1 MVMRIK
7 NDRSHPLFLLAALIF
22 CLPLLLL
29 AFRLLLGEISFRQM
43 DEKGLLSAA
52 SLDSRNATYH
62 YALGRFY
69 QYSSDAS
76 DINKAIRHYRN
87 SLRQSPLQA
96 GCWLDLSK
104 AYLTAGLT
112 KEAEA
117 ALERAIGLNPK
128 NPAVMWE
135 AGIFYLMSGSM
146 DMAVKAFKKFILIKP
161 EMQDDIYDLL
171 YKLKLKPHYILSNL
185 IPESYPYY
193 RGYLLYLISTERITE
208 SNNLWKRIEFLPKE
222 DELFLRYTDFLIS
235 RHLYNEAGDV
245 WKVFTDK
252 KNKKVREDRPSLI
265 WNGSF
270 ELDIENSGF
279 DWRVSETKGVDVFL
293 DRDIHLSGNRS
304 LGVSFDGKENP
315 DITIASQV
323 VKVVPGTKY
332 LLRGY
337 IKTSSITTTNG
348 LFLSVEGHD
357 CKSLYKKSEVVTGTN
372 LWRELSIEFNAPP
385 ACNAIFVNMR
395 RERSYKL
402 DSIIG
407 GITWIDEISLIQR

>member
-1 MVMRIK
+1 MVMRR
-7 NDRSHPLFLLAALIF
+7 NDRSHLLLILAAVLI
-22 CLPLLLL
+22 CLPLLYL
-29 AFRLLLGEISFRQM
+29 AFRLLIGEISFRQM

-69 QYSSDAS
+69 HYSREAFDL
-76 DINKAIRHYRN
+76 DKAIRHYRN

-117 ALERAIGLNPK
+117 ALERAVGLNPK

-135 AGIFYLMSGSM
+135 AGIFYMISGSM
-146 DMAVKAFKKFILIKP
+146 DMAIKAFKKFILLKP

-208 SNNLWKRIEFLPKE
+208 SNDLWERMEFFQKE
-222 DELFLRYTDFLIS
+222 DELYLRYADFLIS
-235 RHLYNEAGDV
+235 RHLYDEAEAV

-252 KNKKVREDRPSLI
+252 KNKKVKDNRPSLI

-293 DRDIHLSGNRS
+293 DRDVHLSGNRS
-304 LGVSFDGKENP
+304 LGVAFDGNENP

-323 VKVVPGTKY
+323 IRVVPGTKY
-332 LLRGY
+332 FLTGF
-337 IKTSSITTTNG
+337 IKTNSLTTTNG
-348 LFLSVEGHD
+348 LFFSVEGHD
-357 CKSLYKKSEVVTGTN
+357 CKGLYKKSEVVTGTN
-372 LWRELSIEFNAPP
+372 IWRELSIEFKAPP

-402 DSIIG
+402 DSRIG
-407 GITWIDEISLIQR
+407 GIAWMDEISLIQR